1 MSVTRNGE
9 SERAN
14 ILKAN
19 RERIVKTISPE
30 RIFFTRLLLAP
41 SLFSCG
47 IVKCTKFKKKEVPL
61 LEGSKKKKT
70 KCYTKSLTKNP
81 AEKKNF
87 CRSIIKIALRLNE
100 TKMIAGKIV
109 G

>member
-1 MSVTRNGE
+1 MQNIFRKQTKQKKSKKQFNKMSVTRNGE

-30 RIFFTRLLLAP
+30 RIFFAHLLLAP

-47 IVKCTKFKKKEVPL
+47 IVKCTKFEKKKSHYWREA
-61 LEGSKKKKT
+61 KKKKN
-70 KCYTKSLTKNP
+70 KVLH
-81 AEKKNF
+81 
-87 CRSIIKIALRLNE
+87 
-100 TKMIAGKIV
+100 
-109 G
+109 

>member
-30 RIFFTRLLLAP
+30 RIFFAHLLLAH

-47 IVKCTKFKKKEVPL
+47 IVKCTKFEKRKSHYCREA
-61 LEGSKKKKT
+61 KKKKK

-81 AEKKNF
+81 AEKKT
-87 CRSIIKIALRLNE
+87 S
-100 TKMIAGKIV
+100 V
-109 G
+109 GVSF

>member
-47 IVKCTKFKKKEVPL
+47 IVKCTKFKKKRSPII
-61 LEGSKKKKT
+61 GGKQKKKKSVT
-70 KCYTKSLTKNP
+70 LK
-81 AEKKNF
+81 
-87 CRSIIKIALRLNE
+87 
-100 TKMIAGKIV
+100 V
-109 G
+109 

>member
-61 LEGSKKKKT
+61 LEGSKKKK
-70 KCYTKSLTKNP
+70 KVLH
-81 AEKKNF
+81 
-87 CRSIIKIALRLNE
+87 
-100 TKMIAGKIV
+100 
-109 G
+109 